1 MLTINELAKSTN
13 TSTETLRYYENIG
26 IIPKPKL
33 LENGYRSY
41 DKSYIIKIL
50 FILKAK
56 MLGFTLQEIKQLFS
70 NALDPESTCN
80 NIADIALIKI
90 EQIEKQIYEL
100 SKMKELLNSVSMK
113 CDPSYSIFECPIM
126 RSLMQNIE
134 E

>member
-13 TSTETLRYYENIG
+13 TSTETLRYYEKIG

-113 CDPSYSIFECPIM
+113 CDPSNSIEECPIM